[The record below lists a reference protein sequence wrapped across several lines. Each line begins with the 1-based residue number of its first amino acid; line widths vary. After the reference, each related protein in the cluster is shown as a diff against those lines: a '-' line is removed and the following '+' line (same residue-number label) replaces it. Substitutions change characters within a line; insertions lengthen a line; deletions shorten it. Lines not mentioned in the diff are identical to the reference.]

1 MAVLGEEDRE
11 LPRAQRIEGLRLIV
25 EETDIL
31 PGIEFA
37 QRLAQVGTPSSSWIP
52 GSIVS
57 QSVEAMKPKAFS
69 RRGLT
74 G

>member
-37 QRLAQVGTPSSSWIP
+37 QRLAQVGTLAPP
-52 GSIVS
+52 
-57 QSVEAMKPKAFS
+57 E
-69 RRGLT
+69 GLLLT
-74 G
+74 ADQIGRASCRERV

>member
-37 QRLAQVGTPSSSWIP
+37 QRLAQVGTLAPPKVSCSPRISTWM
-52 GSIVS
+52 SI
-57 QSVEAMKPKAFS
+57 
-69 RRGLT
+69 
-74 G
+74 